1 MYLEYINQNS
11 MHTYV
16 EYKGNQ
22 ISYQRGEQKNFIE
35 NWNGKKKKK

>member
-22 ISYQRGEQKNFIE
+22 SKLSKRRA
-35 NWNGKKKKK
+35 KKFY